1 MLSPLIKIVSLQEGV
16 QNTPWSL
23 KMIAHL
29 DIFLDIS
36 KAHRVPQDQ
45 TIYFERTAYNNQ
57 TSIDNI
63 VHDNNILSLFNN
75 EKWKYSAVPSNGYEV
90 ACPHVWFSSCPLL
103 SFLLFLFLNGCHDWD
118 RHWYWHLCSGR
129 FWSDSRKIQKGRSRY
144 LSVESSGIV
153 RICDSNKIIRGT
165 RRVLE

>member
-29 DIFLDIS
+29 DIFIDIS

-103 SFLLFLFLNGCHDWD
+103 VLFTFSFSQWLPWLRPTLVLT
-118 RHWYWHLCSGR
+118 LCSGR

-144 LSVESSGIV
+144 LTG
-153 RICDSNKIIRGT
+153 
-165 RRVLE
+165 RVQWHRKDLWL